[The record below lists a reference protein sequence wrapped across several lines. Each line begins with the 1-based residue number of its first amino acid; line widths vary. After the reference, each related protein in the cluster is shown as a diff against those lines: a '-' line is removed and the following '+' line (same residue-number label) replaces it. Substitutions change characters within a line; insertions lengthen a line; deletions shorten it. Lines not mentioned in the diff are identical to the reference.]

1 MSAKQNHVLLCDFR
15 LFRMIRQKHVLGFE
29 VPIYLRHVDLLMAED
44 NETFEE
50 KYVVM
55 CNSCHTMDEFSELE
69 QTFEKYKEYVNSR
82 AQDVIIQHIIANG
95 FDRYL
100 EYKVKNKELQL
111 VTISAERYDRDDEL
125 SVVHQFNDIVDYI
138 LSFESNVYRI
148 ETTISND
155 QYVATISRELI
166 DPDFVIDIGHTCYR
180 ENNEYKDYTNY
191 LHESIMLHNSIYL
204 GDSDI
209 DYEFDSD
216 CDYSDGD

>member
-1 MSAKQNHVLLCDFR
+1 MSVQADCDFR
-15 LFRMIRQKHVLGFE
+15 LFRLIRQKHKLGFE
-29 VPIYLRHVDLLMAED
+29 VPIYLRHVDLLMADD

-55 CNSCHTMDEFSELE
+55 CNSCNTMDEFSELE

-111 VTISAERYDRDDEL
+111 ITISAERYDRDDEL
-125 SVVHQFNDIVDYI
+125 SVVHQFNDIIDFI
-138 LSFESNVYRI
+138 LSFEDDVHRI
-148 ETTISND
+148 DTTISNNN
-155 QYVATISRELI
+155 YVATISRELI
-166 DPDFVIDIGHTCYR
+166 DSDFVIDISHVCYR
-180 ENNEYKDYTNY
+180 ENHVHKNYTNY
-191 LHESIMLHNSIYL
+191 LNESLIMQSSIHL
-204 GDSDI
+204 GNGVV
-209 DYEFDSD
+209 DYDYDCDSD

>member
-1 MSAKQNHVLLCDFR
+1 MSRNTDCDFQ

-69 QTFEKYKEYVNSR
+69 QTFEKYKEHVNSR
-82 AQDVIIQHIIANG
+82 AQDVIIQYIIANG

-100 EYKVKNKELQL
+100 EYKVKIKELQL
-111 VTISAERYDRDDEL
+111 ITISAERYDRDDEL

-138 LSFESNVYRI
+138 LSFEDNVHRI
-148 ETTISND
+148 DTTITND
-155 QYVATISRELI
+155 KYVATISRELI
-166 DPDFVIDIGHTCYR
+166 DPDFVIDIGHDCYR
-180 ENNEYKDYTNY
+180 ENDVYKNYTNY
-191 LHESIMLHNSIYL
+191 LNESLKMISSIHL
-204 GDSDI
+204 GNGII
-209 DYEFDSD
+209 DD
-216 CDYSDGD
+216 DYSDGD